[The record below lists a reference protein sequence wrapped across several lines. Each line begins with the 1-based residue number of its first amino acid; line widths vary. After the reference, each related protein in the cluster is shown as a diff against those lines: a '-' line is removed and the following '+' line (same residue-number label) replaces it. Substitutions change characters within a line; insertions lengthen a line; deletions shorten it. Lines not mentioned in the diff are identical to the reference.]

1 MQKKYTPWIIHAAV
15 GFSQWLFLTYAPVRN
30 NTFSLGMFILTAF
43 VFYVPNLVTI
53 FFYLQKETNM
63 FVKRAS
69 TRASFV
75 FPFLAVIAYFS
86 LRVFPNEQLTLRSP
100 SSLIV
105 LALFTVFGLAQIL
118 YFRWLLNP
126 EYIYFKQIHSS
137 KVLPYRK
144 TLTIGPKT
152 RIYKTDG
159 KSKKLVA
166 YLQERVIFNADDT
179 PVPIGVVHGNEI
191 YSVDDLNHAIGT
203 FDVYG
208 YVCDADGTR
217 LGKVNMYRKTID
229 KKTEDGRRMQIG
241 TMDKSFN
248 AAGAAL
254 LLFCEQLLGNTID
267 NERND
272 A

>member
-1 MQKKYTPWIIHAAV
+1 MKKRYTPWIVQAVV

-30 NTFSLGMFILTAF
+30 DTFSLGMFILTAF
-43 VFYVPNLVTI
+43 VFYIPNLVTI

-63 FVKRAS
+63 FVKRAT
-69 TRASFV
+69 TRASFI
-75 FPFLAVIAYFS
+75 FPLFAVIAYFTLTVIPS
-86 LRVFPNEQLTLRSP
+86 EQLTLRSP

-105 LALFTVFGLAQIL
+105 LALFAVFGLAQIL

-126 EYIYFKQIHSS
+126 EYIYFKQIRSS
-137 KVLPYRK
+137 NIPPYRE
-144 TLTIGPKT
+144 TLTVGPKT
-152 RIYKTDG
+152 RIYKTDDR
-159 KSKKLVA
+159 SKKLVA
-166 YLQERVIFNADDT
+166 YLQERVIFNAYDT
-179 PVPIGVVHGNEI
+179 PAPIGVVHGNEI
-191 YSVDDLNHAIGT
+191 YSVDDLNHAIGS

-217 LGKVNMYRKTID
+217 LGKVNMYRKTVD

-254 LLFCEQLLGNTID
+254 LLFYEQL
-267 NERND
+267 
-272 A
+272 